1 MLSIYILYHAIS
13 KNTENSASV
22 REKEVDTVEFL
33 FIFHDNKQE
42 GI

>member
-1 MLSIYILYHAIS
+1 MWSVYILYHAIS

-22 REKEVDTVEFL
+22 GKKEVDTVEFL
-33 FIFHDNKQE
+33 FVFHDNKQE